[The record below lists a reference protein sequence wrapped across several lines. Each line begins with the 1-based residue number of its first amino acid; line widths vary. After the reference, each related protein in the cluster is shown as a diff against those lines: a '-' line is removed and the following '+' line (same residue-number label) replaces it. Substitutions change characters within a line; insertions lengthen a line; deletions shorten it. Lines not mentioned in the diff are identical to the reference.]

1 MYANMEKVIKDTIN
15 NPNAKKIENGKEL
28 NSHIN
33 MCKEYVSQFLMLT
46 KAEYEY
52 LAMEY
57 HNKLGIK
64 VRYFNL
70 RQYLWEQRW
79 YRGIIKVLKK
89 TGVIRLKKKM
99 FRAMKGNKK

>member
-1 MYANMEKVIKDTIN
+1 
-15 NPNAKKIENGKEL
+15 
-28 NSHIN
+28 
-33 MCKEYVSQFLMLT
+33 
-46 KAEYEY
+46 
-52 LAMEY
+52 MEY